1 MRPFLFHLLTLFPR
15 PYFAPMHETSELLI
29 PCIPCSSSTSRAY
42 LWACA
47 SNHNFGVFGLW
58 IAPAVAIFG
67 KITRS
72 DNLGLLIWL
81 VSFGGLRPYTASCT
95 SNTGS
100 IWFHL
105 VPFSIHTVNIYRQ
118 CCHAGSFSDKIGQH
132 CDTGREKTV
141 SRENI
146 LWFLWH
152 GSHPTSYRQKIIT
165 PSTSAFNIPRPLLQL
180 TIATWG
186 LTGLNPGDGPGRLSN
201 TSNVRIP
208 HTYVYI

>member
-29 PCIPCSSSTSRAY
+29 PCIPCSSSRAY

-47 SNHNFGVFGLW
+47 SNHNFGLLGLW

-105 VPFSIHTVNIYRQ
+105 VPFSRHTVNIYRQ

-132 CDTGREKTV
+132 CDTGREKDSFPWKHSMISMTWL
-141 SRENI
+141 S
-146 LWFLWH
+146 
-152 GSHPTSYRQKIIT
+152 PTSYRQKIIT

-186 LTGLNPGDGPGRLSN
+186 LAGLNPGDGPGRLSM
-201 TSNVRIP
+201 SASRIP
-208 HTYVYI
+208 MYIYIYI

>member
-1 MRPFLFHLLTLFPR
+1 MSDSTSRQNHSKKIKVEQLCKFQAYLRKLRVCSILERMRPFLFHLLTLFPR

-29 PCIPCSSSTSRAY
+29 PCIPYSSSRAY

-47 SNHNFGVFGLW
+47 SNHNFGLLGLW

-72 DNLGLLIWL
+72 ENLGLLIWL

-105 VPFSIHTVNIYRQ
+105 VPFSRHTVNIYRQ
-118 CCHAGSFSDKIGQH
+118 CCHAGSFSDKIGH

-152 GSHPTSYRQKIIT
+152 GSHPHHI
-165 PSTSAFNIPRPLLQL
+165 
-180 TIATWG
+180 
-186 LTGLNPGDGPGRLSN
+186 GRK
-201 TSNVRIP
+201 
-208 HTYVYI
+208 